1 MFESSPNPAIRF
13 IGAFCSLWFYG
24 HGWFA
29 PLYYGALFA
38 FALWLRKRFELAWHG
53 NKPILF
59 FVIGVSMSYGAL
71 CAALLSMPFLF
82 MTPLGGIN
90 PIFLVLFAANIYAC
104 QALIRSVI
112 WTYQNKLDKAFILLR
127 RGLVV
132 VAPSIFL
139 LVFFA
144 SSFVR
149 AH

>member
-1 MFESSPNPAIRF
+1 VFDSSPNLAIRL
-13 IGAFCSLWFYG
+13 IGTFSSLWFYG
-24 HGWFA
+24 HGWFS

-38 FALWLRKRFELAWHG
+38 FALWLRKRFAWQG
-53 NKPILF
+53 YKPIFF

-82 MTPLGGIN
+82 MTPSGGIN
-90 PIFLVLFAANIYAC
+90 PIFLVLFVANIYAC
-104 QALIRSVI
+104 QALVRSII
-112 WTYQNKLDKAFILLR
+112 WTCKNKLDKALILLR

-144 SSFVR
+144 SSFAR
-149 AH
+149 TH